1 MSTPDPSDLDFTTLV
16 AETAPAPVVR
26 ETPTPAEEEEALIG
40 SRHLGDEGFHMIAA
54 RRSTSL
60 EPAADPSTQVVL
72 VVDDDLPTAELAA
85 RVLRRAGYQAAVV
98 GDPRDAARHMT
109 KLGPPALV
117 LLDVEMPGMGGFE
130 FLARMRGNKYLKN
143 TPVILFTALSE
154 RRHIVRGLLAGAD
167 GYIAKPIS
175 ASALVAAVK
184 TVLQP

>member
-1 MSTPDPSDLDFTTLV
+1 LTDHDPSDLDFTAL
-16 AETAPAPVVR
+16 AEERAPAPPVR
-26 ETPTPAEEEEALIG
+26 EQPTAAEEQEALIG
-40 SRHLGDEGFHMIAA
+40 AQALGAEGFHLIAT
-54 RRSTSL
+54 RRAGR
-60 EPAADPSTQVVL
+60 PAADPSSQVIL
-72 VVDDDLPTAELAA
+72 VVDDDLPTGELAA

-130 FLARMRGNKYLKN
+130 FLARMRANKHLKD
-143 TPVILFTALSE
+143 TPVVLFTALSE

-175 ASALVAAVK
+175 GSALVSAVQ
-184 TVLQP
+184 TVLSA